1 MSVSEDHAITQHAP
15 LVRRLA
21 LQLAAKLPACVEL
34 DDLVQ
39 AGMIGL
45 IEAVRRYQ
53 ISPDAQFETYAIL
66 RIRGAMLDELRAQD
80 WLPRSVRTKAKR
92 IEDALQRLSQRL
104 MRQPSESE
112 IAAELDLT
120 VPQYQALLEDAHGTQ
135 ILHAEDLPRQHEG
148 GNALESLQGAA
159 PENTSP
165 LARLMSQD
173 LRRAVIDALDQLPA
187 REKLVLSLQFEQDL
201 NQREIARVLNLT
213 EGRVSQLRSQAVAR
227 IRSRLT
233 ANAMQDCP
241 GDAMLT
247 TPMELFGAAGRES

>member
-1 MSVSEDHAITQHAP
+1 MPSSEDHTITQHAP

-34 DDLVQ
+34 DDLIQ

-53 ISPDAQFETYAIL
+53 VSPDAQFETYAIL

-104 MRQPSESE
+104 MRQPSEAE
-112 IAAELDLT
+112 IAAELDLS
-120 VPQYQALLEDAHGTQ
+120 VSQYQALLEDAHGVQ
-135 ILHAEDLPRQHEG
+135 ILHAEDLQRRDEG
-148 GNALESLQGAA
+148 GNALEFLESAA
-159 PENTSP
+159 QENTSP
-165 LARLMSQD
+165 LMQLMSQD
-173 LRRAVIDALDQLPA
+173 LRRAVIEALDQLPE

-201 NQREIARVLNLT
+201 NQREIARVLDLT
-213 EGRVSQLRSQAVAR
+213 EGRVSQLRAQAVAR
-227 IRSRLT
+227 IRSLLARSS
-233 ANAMQDCP
+233 MDESP
-241 GDAMLT
+241 GDEALAQ
-247 TPMELFGAAGRES
+247 PLALFAAG

>member
-1 MSVSEDHAITQHAP
+1 MPVSEDHAITQHAP

-34 DDLVQ
+34 DDLIQ

-53 ISPDAQFETYAIL
+53 VLPDAQFETYAIL

-104 MRQPSESE
+104 MRQPSEAE

-120 VPQYQALLEDAHGTQ
+120 VPQYQALLEDAHGVQ
-135 ILHAEDLPRQHEG
+135 ILHAEDLQRRDEG
-148 GNALESLQGAA
+148 GNALEFLEGAA
-159 PENTSP
+159 QENASP
-165 LARLMSQD
+165 LAHLMSQD
-173 LRRAVIDALDQLPA
+173 LRRAVIEALDQLPE

-201 NQREIARVLNLT
+201 NQREIARVLDLT

-227 IRSRLT
+227 IRSLLARSS
-233 ANAMQDCP
+233 MHESP
-241 GDAMLT
+241 GDEALAQ
-247 TPMELFGAAGRES
+247 PLALFAAG

>member
-120 VPQYQALLEDAHGTQ
+120 VPQYQALLEDAHGVQ
-135 ILHAEDLPRQHEG
+135 ILHAEDLQRRDEG
-148 GNALESLQGAA
+148 GNALEFLEGAA
-159 PENTSP
+159 QEHASP
-165 LARLMSQD
+165 LAHLMSQD
-173 LRRAVIDALDQLPA
+173 LRRAVIEALNQLPE

-201 NQREIARVLNLT
+201 NQREIARVLDLT

-227 IRSRLT
+227 IRSLLARS
-233 ANAMQDCP
+233 AMDENP
-241 GDAMLT
+241 GDEALAQ
-247 TPMELFGAAGRES
+247 PLALFAAG

>member
-53 ISPDAQFETYAIL
+53 VSPDAQFETYAIL

-120 VPQYQALLEDAHGTQ
+120 VPQYQALLEDAHGVQ
-135 ILHAEDLPRQHEG
+135 ILHAEDLQRRDEG
-148 GNALESLQGAA
+148 GNAREFLEGRAQEHA
-159 PENTSP
+159 SP
-165 LARLMSQD
+165 LAHLMSQD
-173 LRRAVIDALDQLPA
+173 LRRAVIEALNQLPE

-201 NQREIARVLNLT
+201 NQREIARVLDLT

-227 IRSRLT
+227 IRSLLARS
-233 ANAMQDCP
+233 AMDENP
-241 GDAMLT
+241 GDEALAQ
-247 TPMELFGAAGRES
+247 PLALFAAG